1 MVALIFLCLNLVT
14 SLRYELVINLK
25 TAKAL
30 GLIVKR
36 EGNSGWMA
44 SGLAPFGLQSRQWG
58 TLKWSKLRDFVAS
71 NWRRSH
77 PAPGQTGVC
86 RPSGARPEAYD
97 EPMAGAAG
105 NQDGRRQY
113 RNFELCDCL

>member
-25 TAKAL
+25 TAKGARPDRK
-30 GLIVKR
+30 KR
-36 EGNSGWMA
+36 REFWMDG

-58 TLKWSKLRDFVAS
+58 WSKLRDFVAS

-113 RNFELCDCL
+113 RNFELCDYL